1 MLTIPRADSEITINK
16 PLIRNTFPSALL
28 LEQVWA
34 LELCEVNVRSRF
46 ALTRRDFVS
55 GTFEEALWL
64 LSHPSPGI
72 TKRSICSIPKL
83 DQARISAT
91 STTAHS

>member
-1 MLTIPRADSEITINK
+1 M
-16 PLIRNTFPSALL
+16 IRSIFPSALL
-28 LEQVWA
+28 LEPVWA
-34 LELCEVNVRSRF
+34 LEPCQVNVRSRL

-55 GTFEEALWL
+55 GTFEEALSL

-72 TKRSICSIPKL
+72 TKRSICSIPEL